1 MERIQNMFLDH
12 TGMKLE
18 INTSRELVK
27 FTSMW
32 QLHPTS
38 FLSKQLVKEE
48 ITRDIGKYFEI
59 N

>member
-1 MERIQNMFLDH
+1 MFLDH

-18 INTSRELVK
+18 INTRRE